1 MPSCMVYTIRL
12 CSETFSALKG
22 AREGLD
28 SAVNFLMD
36 FEVRSLSER
45 LPTARMTTHKLLHA
59 IVLLY
64 MIVEPM
70 FAREHLVAAI
80 EGANILGALVH
91 LIYVAFN
98 VIYGTR

>member
-1 MPSCMVYTIRL
+1 MIYTVRL
-12 CSETFSALKG
+12 CSETFSAPKG

-28 SAVNFLMD
+28 SAMNFPMD

-64 MIVEPM
+64 MIVEPV

-80 EGANILGALVH
+80 EGANILCAFFH
-91 LIYVAFN
+91 LIHGAF
-98 VIYGTR
+98 VIYGTN